1 MTDKRLN
8 ALLRSNPQAKRDE
21 KLIRDVLS
29 DLRRLEADGLP
40 EPEGYQ
46 LMPPFGERKALTP
59 GRVGLRSKFKMT

>member
-8 ALLRSNPQAKRDE
+8 GLLRSNPQAKRDE

-29 DLRRLEADGLP
+29 DLKRLEADGLP

-46 LMPPFGERKALTP
+46 LMPPFGEGKALTP
-59 GRVGLRSKFKMT
+59 GRLRSKFK